1 MSNYH
6 TKALANA
13 DIFTIMGS
21 IYAEVARYDSAIASR
36 QSEQSMQAVKRADEL
51 IVYAQSLNQINK
63 AQKLEI
69 KKFAEVFKNRVKNC
83 KKSELDNYLLP
94 FAITAR
100 TRQTK

>member
-6 TKALANA
+6 TKALVDA

-21 IYAEVARYDSAIASR
+21 IYAEVARYDSAVTAK
-36 QSEQSMQAVKRADEL
+36 QFDLAEQAAARAQEIMD
-51 IVYAQSLNQINK
+51 YSQSLKQINH

-69 KKFAEVFKNRVKNC
+69 KKFNDVFDQQAKQI

-94 FAITAR
+94 FATQAR
-100 TRQTK
+100 LRQFS